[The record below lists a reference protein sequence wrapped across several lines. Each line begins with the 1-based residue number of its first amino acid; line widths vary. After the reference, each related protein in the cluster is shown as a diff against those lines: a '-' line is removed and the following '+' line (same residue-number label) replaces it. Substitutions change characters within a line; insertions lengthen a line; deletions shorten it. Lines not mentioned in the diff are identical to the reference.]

1 MDYRTKRKA
10 LGLTLEDIAS
20 MSGCTK
26 QNVYKFENGKL
37 ETYVDTGMNISDEL
51 LIDVLGKNN
60 DVVMKNPTSET
71 KEGVKVE

>member
-26 QNVYKFENGKL
+26 QNVYKFEHGKYKNSRCEAIYENL
-37 ETYVDTGMNISDEL
+37 ERIHYEKYYSDTDSFCIIKNDEIL
-51 LIDVLGKNN
+51 ED
-60 DVVMKNPTSET
+60 
-71 KEGVKVE
+71 